1 MKFIKACSAFFL
13 LSFLFASCMDNVED
27 LFNNGTLEP
36 NSSSVS
42 NNENQNNARAL
53 LYEEVA
59 NTVWF
64 ASNEYRFDFPEDKDK
79 KIVYLNYMPDGINTE
94 LWIQLTAEEN
104 GITKAKI
111 IYSTNIR
118 EIGKTS
124 EVSFYKESDGNVYFK
139 CDFLSSTGMQIAADN
154 SASFFDYEKVPALK
168 SDYLSNFDGKYKLNN
183 RGWELQIG
191 AKLSIHKDVSHYWFA
206 NVLATEYYENTKTYD
221 LLLAHTSQ
229 KGAPG
234 STSPGITGNE
244 PFVTKQGLFWN
255 HCTLTEISGGV
266 WNVKW
271 SSDWYDSPAEALDA
285 ALDMDDTFNGPTETK
300 MHYVFNFYFGVPVQS
315 KDSSLEYWT
324 VERGEWIGG
333 YKEDSD
339 VAKTWTWA
347 EIKSHIPSY
356 TIPEDKIVDY
366 WWYGSPNSFYVN
378 KDSYVHELK
387 SGSAE
392 LSLESYDIYLAL
404 KDKLPVGK
412 ELPTNGTFIS
422 SKDSGNPLLFEGST
436 LKYGSNSY
444 IVKEIVQWS
453 SSANNECW
461 ALLLDDG
468 ISTYCAAFYW
478 YTHYKGELLDPDYI
492 HWYPPKL
499 YSGELPASTN
509 FRIMNSRIKN
519 YERQ

>member
-1 MKFIKACSAFFL
+1 MKFIKACSVFFL
-13 LSFLFASCMDNVED
+13 LSFLFASCMDNAVD
-27 LFNNGTLEP
+27 SD
-36 NSSSVS
+36 NSGSSG
-42 NNENQNNARAL
+42 NNARAL

-94 LWIQLTAEEN
+94 RWIQLTAEEN

-124 EVSFYKESDGNVYFK
+124 EVSFYKESDGNVYFE
-139 CDFLSSTGMQIAADN
+139 CDFLSATGMQIAADN

-168 SDYLSNFDGKYKLNN
+168 SDYLSNFAGEYTLSNGWKLK
-183 RGWELQIG
+183 IG
-191 AKLSIHKDVSHYWFA
+191 AKLSISKDESHYWFA
-206 NVLATEYYENTKTYD
+206 NVLATEYDEKTKTYD

-300 MHYVFNFYFGVPVQS
+300 MHYVFNFYFGNPVREDPNDEKS
-315 KDSSLEYWT
+315 NLK

-356 TIPEDKIVDY
+356 TIPEDKTEDY
-366 WWYGSPNSFYVN
+366 WWYSSNSITW
-378 KDSYVHELK
+378 KEDSFIRKLDDNP
-387 SGSAE
+387 G
-392 LSLESYDIYLAL
+392 LILESYDIYLAL
-404 KDKLPVGK
+404 KDKESPITPGFVPSGEYELKGTAWAGYKVSFSGSSCTISYPFGDNTESKTFDVVPDIENNPYFQDFGGGYPKIRIFYNLTGK
-412 ELPTNGTFIS
+412 
-422 SKDSGNPLLFEGST
+422 
-436 LKYGSNSY
+436 YQ
-444 IVKEIVQWS
+444 V
-453 SSANNECW
+453 
-461 ALLLDDG
+461 
-468 ISTYCAAFYW
+468 
-478 YTHYKGELLDPDYI
+478 
-492 HWYPPKL
+492 KL
-499 YSGELPASTN
+499 YTTSRKNTN
-509 FRIMNSRIKN
+509 VVEWSK
-519 YERQ
+519 

>member
-94 LWIQLTAEEN
+94 RWIQLTAEEN

-124 EVSFYKESDGNVYFK
+124 EASFYKESDGNVYFK
-139 CDFLSSTGMQIAADN
+139 CDFLSATGMQIAADN

-191 AKLSIHKDVSHYWFA
+191 AKLSISKDVSHYWFA
-206 NVLATEYYENTKTYD
+206 NVLATEYDENTKTYD

-229 KGAPG
+229 KGAAG

-300 MHYVFNFYFGVPVQS
+300 MHYVFNFYFGNPVREDPNDEKS
-315 KDSSLEYWT
+315 NLK
-324 VERGEWIGG
+324 VERGEWIGD

-356 TIPEDKIVDY
+356 TIPEDKTEDY
-366 WWYGSPNSFYVN
+366 WWYSSNSITW
-378 KDSYVHELK
+378 KEDSFIRKLDDNP
-387 SGSAE
+387 G
-392 LSLESYDIYLAL
+392 LILESYDIYLAL
-404 KDKLPVGK
+404 KDKESPITPGFVPSGEYELKGTAWAGYKVSFSGSSCTISYPFGDNTESKTFDVVPDIENNPYFQDFGGGYPKIRIFYNLTGK
-412 ELPTNGTFIS
+412 
-422 SKDSGNPLLFEGST
+422 
-436 LKYGSNSY
+436 YQ
-444 IVKEIVQWS
+444 V
-453 SSANNECW
+453 
-461 ALLLDDG
+461 
-468 ISTYCAAFYW
+468 
-478 YTHYKGELLDPDYI
+478 
-492 HWYPPKL
+492 KL
-499 YSGELPASTN
+499 YTTSRKTTN
-509 FRIMNSRIKN
+509 VVEWSK
-519 YERQ
+519 

>member
-13 LSFLFASCMDNVED
+13 LSFLFASCMDNAGD
-27 LFNNGTLEP
+27 SD
-36 NSSSVS
+36 NSGSSG
-42 NNENQNNARAL
+42 NNARAL

-94 LWIQLTAEEN
+94 RWIQLTAEEN

-124 EVSFYKESDGNVYFK
+124 EVSFYKESDGNVYFE
-139 CDFLSSTGMQIAADN
+139 CDFLSATGMQIATDN

-168 SDYLSNFDGKYKLNN
+168 SDYLSNFAGEYTLSNGWKLK
-183 RGWELQIG
+183 IG
-191 AKLSIHKDVSHYWFA
+191 AKLSISKDVSHYWFA
-206 NVLATEYYENTKTYD
+206 NVLATEYDEKTKTYD

-229 KGAPG
+229 KGAAG

-255 HCTLTEISGGV
+255 HCTLTEISGGG

-356 TIPEDKIVDY
+356 TIPEDKIEDY
-366 WWYGSPNSFYVN
+366 WWYGSPNSLYVN

-387 SGSAE
+387 SDSAE
-392 LSLESYDIYLAL
+392 LSLENYDIYLAL
-404 KDKLPVGK
+404 KDKPKPADVYVQEGMYSNGNIEVIVTKSSITYDGK
-412 ELPTNGTFIS
+412 EYQIKNGVKWTDG
-422 SKDSGNPLLFEGST
+422 KNGEPL
-436 LKYGSNSY
+436 SY
-444 IVKEIVQWS
+444 
-453 SSANNECW
+453 AY
-461 ALLLDDG
+461 LLSDG
-468 ISTYCAAFYW
+468 TQDYAFNIWW
-478 YTHYKGELLDPDYI
+478 YTNNGSDYVKI
-492 HWYPPKL
+492 RAPKE
-499 YSGELPASTN
+499 YSKEELPFSYDYSIMNGFTKPAN
-509 FRIMNSRIKN
+509 FR
-519 YERQ
+519 RQ

>member
-94 LWIQLTAEEN
+94 RWIQLTAEEN

-124 EVSFYKESDGNVYFK
+124 EVSFYKESDGNVYFE
-139 CDFLSSTGMQIAADN
+139 CDFLSATGMQIAADN
-154 SASFFDYEKVPALK
+154 SASFFNYEKVPALK

-191 AKLSIHKDVSHYWFA
+191 AKLSISKDVSHYWFA
-206 NVLATEYYENTKTYD
+206 NVLATEYDEKTKTYD

-255 HCTLTEISGGV
+255 HCTLTEISGGGV

-324 VERGEWIGG
+324 VERGEWIGD

-339 VAKTWTWA
+339 VAKTWTWD
-347 EIKSHIPSY
+347 EIESHIPSY
-356 TIPEDKIVDY
+356 TIPEDKTEDY
-366 WWYGSPNSFYVN
+366 WWYSSNSITW
-378 KDSYVHELK
+378 KEDSFIRKLDDNPGLV
-387 SGSAE
+387 
-392 LSLESYDIYLAL
+392 LESYDIYLAL
-404 KDKLPVGK
+404 KDKESPITPGFVPSGEYELKGTAWAGYKVSFSGSSCTISYPFGDNTESKTFDVVPDIENNPYFQDFGGGYPKIRIFYNLTGK
-412 ELPTNGTFIS
+412 
-422 SKDSGNPLLFEGST
+422 
-436 LKYGSNSY
+436 YQ
-444 IVKEIVQWS
+444 V
-453 SSANNECW
+453 
-461 ALLLDDG
+461 
-468 ISTYCAAFYW
+468 
-478 YTHYKGELLDPDYI
+478 
-492 HWYPPKL
+492 KL
-499 YSGELPASTN
+499 YTTSRKTTN
-509 FRIMNSRIKN
+509 VVEWSK
-519 YERQ
+519 

>member
-94 LWIQLTAEEN
+94 RWIQLTAEEN

-111 IYSTNIR
+111 IYSANIR

-139 CDFLSSTGMQIAADN
+139 CDFLSATGMQIAADN

-191 AKLSIHKDVSHYWFA
+191 AKLSITQDNNHYWFA

-221 LLLAHTSQ
+221 LLLAYTSQ
-229 KGAPG
+229 KGAAG

-271 SSDWYDSPAEALDA
+271 SSDWSESPAEAMDST
-285 ALDMDDTFNGPTETK
+285 LDMDDTFNGPTETK
-300 MHYVFNFYFGVPVQS
+300 MHYVFNFYFGNPVREDPNDEKS
-315 KDSSLEYWT
+315 NLK
-324 VERGEWIGG
+324 VERGEWIGD

-339 VAKTWTWA
+339 VAKTWTWD
-347 EIKSHIPSY
+347 EIESHIPSY
-356 TIPEDKIVDY
+356 TIPEDKTEDY
-366 WWYGSPNSFYVN
+366 WWYSSNSITW
-378 KDSYVHELK
+378 KEDSFIRKLDDNPGLV
-387 SGSAE
+387 
-392 LSLESYDIYLAL
+392 LESYDIYLAL
-404 KDKLPVGK
+404 KDKESPITPGFVPSGEYELKGTAWAGYKVSFSGSSCTISYPFGDNTESKTFDVVPDIENNPYFQDFGGGYPKIRIFYNLTGK
-412 ELPTNGTFIS
+412 
-422 SKDSGNPLLFEGST
+422 
-436 LKYGSNSY
+436 YQ
-444 IVKEIVQWS
+444 V
-453 SSANNECW
+453 
-461 ALLLDDG
+461 
-468 ISTYCAAFYW
+468 
-478 YTHYKGELLDPDYI
+478 
-492 HWYPPKL
+492 KL
-499 YSGELPASTN
+499 YTTSRKTTN
-509 FRIMNSRIKN
+509 VVEWSK
-519 YERQ
+519 

>member
-13 LSFLFASCMDNVED
+13 ISFLFASCMDNAGD
-27 LFNNGTLEP
+27 SD
-36 NSSSVS
+36 NSGSSG
-42 NNENQNNARAL
+42 NNARAL

-94 LWIQLTAEEN
+94 RWIQLTAEEN

-111 IYSTNIR
+111 IYSINIR

-124 EVSFYKESDGNVYFK
+124 EVSFYKESDGNVYFE
-139 CDFLSSTGMQIAADN
+139 CDFLSATGMQIAADN

-168 SDYLSNFDGKYKLNN
+168 SDYLSNFDGKYKFNN

-191 AKLSIHKDVSHYWFA
+191 AKLSIHKEDVSHYWFA
-206 NVLATEYYENTKTYD
+206 NVLATEYDEKTKTYD

-229 KGAPG
+229 KGAAG
-234 STSPGITGNE
+234 STSPGITRNE

-300 MHYVFNFYFGVPVQS
+300 MHYVFNFYFGEPVQS

-324 VERGEWIGG
+324 VERGEWIGD

-356 TIPEDKIVDY
+356 TIPEDKIMDY

-404 KDKLPVGK
+404 KDKESPITPGFVPSGEYELKGTAWAGYKVSFSGSSCTISYPFGDNTESKTFDVVPDIENNPYFQDFGGGYPKIRIFYNLTGK
-412 ELPTNGTFIS
+412 
-422 SKDSGNPLLFEGST
+422 
-436 LKYGSNSY
+436 YQ
-444 IVKEIVQWS
+444 V
-453 SSANNECW
+453 
-461 ALLLDDG
+461 
-468 ISTYCAAFYW
+468 
-478 YTHYKGELLDPDYI
+478 
-492 HWYPPKL
+492 KL
-499 YSGELPASTN
+499 YTTSRKTTN
-509 FRIMNSRIKN
+509 VVEWSK
-519 YERQ
+519 

>member
-13 LSFLFASCMDNVED
+13 ISFLFVSCMDNAGD
-27 LFNNGTLEP
+27 SD
-36 NSSSVS
+36 NSGSSG
-42 NNENQNNARAL
+42 NNARAL

-64 ASNEYRFDFPEDKDK
+64 ASDSRLDFLEYNK
-79 KIVYLNYMPDGINTE
+79 KLYLNYMPDGIKTTK
-94 LWIQLTAEEN
+94 WVQLTGN
-104 GITKAKI
+104 GTKVVSAKVI
-111 IYSTNIR
+111 WSENIR
-118 EIGKTS
+118 EIGQTS
-124 EVSFYKESDGNVYFK
+124 NVFIYIDEYNKVHFECDFFELTGMDKIEGVEPARFYK
-139 CDFLSSTGMQIAADN
+139 DN
-154 SASFFDYEKVPALK
+154 LPALK
-168 SDYLSNFDGKYKLNN
+168 SDYLSNFAGEYTLSN
-183 RGWELQIG
+183 GWELKIG
-191 AKLSIHKDVSHYWFA
+191 AKLSISKDVSHYWFA
-206 NVLATEYYENTKTYD
+206 NVLATEYDEKTKTYD

-229 KGAPG
+229 KGAAG

-266 WNVKW
+266 WDVKW

-324 VERGEWIGG
+324 VERGEWIGD

-366 WWYGSPNSFYVN
+366 WWYGLPNSFYVN

-509 FRIMNSRIKN
+509 FGIMNSRIKD

>member
-13 LSFLFASCMDNVED
+13 LSFLFASCMDNAGD
-27 LFNNGTLEP
+27 SD
-36 NSSSVS
+36 NSGSSG
-42 NNENQNNARAL
+42 NNARAL

-94 LWIQLTAEEN
+94 RWIQLTAEEN

-139 CDFLSSTGMQIAADN
+139 CDFLSSTGMQIATDN
-154 SASFFDYEKVPALK
+154 SASFFDCEKVPALK

-191 AKLSIHKDVSHYWFA
+191 AKLSISKDVSHYWFA
-206 NVLATEYYENTKTYD
+206 NVLATEYDEKTKTYD

-229 KGAPG
+229 KGAAG

-266 WNVKW
+266 WDVKW

-285 ALDMDDTFNGPTETK
+285 ALDMDDTFNGPSETK
-300 MHYVFNFYFGVPVQS
+300 MHYVFNFYFGNPVREDPNDEKS
-315 KDSSLEYWT
+315 NLK

-366 WWYGSPNSFYVN
+366 WWYSSNSITW
-378 KDSYVHELK
+378 KEDSFIRKLDDNP
-387 SGSAE
+387 G
-392 LSLESYDIYLAL
+392 LILESYDIYLAL
-404 KDKLPVGK
+404 KDKESPITPGFVPSGEYELKGTAWAGYKVSFSGSSCTISYPFGDNTESKTFDVVPDIENNPYFQDFGGGYPKIRIFYNLTGK
-412 ELPTNGTFIS
+412 
-422 SKDSGNPLLFEGST
+422 
-436 LKYGSNSY
+436 YQ
-444 IVKEIVQWS
+444 V
-453 SSANNECW
+453 
-461 ALLLDDG
+461 
-468 ISTYCAAFYW
+468 
-478 YTHYKGELLDPDYI
+478 
-492 HWYPPKL
+492 KL
-499 YSGELPASTN
+499 YTTSRKTTN
-509 FRIMNSRIKN
+509 VVEWSK
-519 YERQ
+519 

>member
-94 LWIQLTAEEN
+94 RWIQLTAEEN

-124 EVSFYKESDGNVYFK
+124 EVSFYKESDGNVYFE
-139 CDFLSSTGMQIAADN
+139 CDFLSATGMQIAADN

-191 AKLSIHKDVSHYWFA
+191 AKLSISKDVSHYWFA

-229 KGAPG
+229 KGAAG

-271 SSDWYDSPAEALDA
+271 SSDWYDSPAEAMDA
-285 ALDMDDTFNGPTETK
+285 ALDMDDTFNGPTEAK
-300 MHYVFNFYFGVPVQS
+300 MHYVFNFYFGNPVREDPNDEKS
-315 KDSSLEYWT
+315 NLK
-324 VERGEWIGG
+324 VERGEWIGD

-339 VAKTWTWA
+339 VAKTWTWD

-356 TIPEDKIVDY
+356 TIPEDKTEDY
-366 WWYGSPNSFYVN
+366 WWYSSNSITW
-378 KDSYVHELK
+378 KEDSFIRKLDDNP
-387 SGSAE
+387 G
-392 LSLESYDIYLAL
+392 LILESYDIDIYLAL
-404 KDKLPVGK
+404 KDKESPITPGFVPSGEYELKGTAWAGYKVSFSGSSCTISYPFGDNTESKTFDVVPDIENNPYFQDFGGGYPKIRIFYNLTGK
-412 ELPTNGTFIS
+412 
-422 SKDSGNPLLFEGST
+422 
-436 LKYGSNSY
+436 YQ
-444 IVKEIVQWS
+444 V
-453 SSANNECW
+453 
-461 ALLLDDG
+461 
-468 ISTYCAAFYW
+468 
-478 YTHYKGELLDPDYI
+478 
-492 HWYPPKL
+492 KL
-499 YSGELPASTN
+499 YTTS
-509 FRIMNSRIKN
+509 IKN
-519 YERQ
+519 TNVVEWSK

>member
-1 MKFIKACSAFFL
+1 
-13 LSFLFASCMDNVED
+13 MDNVED

-94 LWIQLTAEEN
+94 RWIQLTAEEN

-124 EVSFYKESDGNVYFK
+124 EVSFYKESDGNVYFE
-139 CDFLSSTGMQIAADN
+139 CDFLSATGMQIAADN
-154 SASFFDYEKVPALK
+154 SASFFNYEKVPALK

-191 AKLSIHKDVSHYWFA
+191 AKLSISKDVSHYWFA
-206 NVLATEYYENTKTYD
+206 NVLATEYDEKTKTYD

-324 VERGEWIGG
+324 VERGEWIGD

-339 VAKTWTWA
+339 VAKTWTWD
-347 EIKSHIPSY
+347 EIESHIPSY
-356 TIPEDKIVDY
+356 TIPEDKTEDY
-366 WWYGSPNSFYVN
+366 WWYSSNSITW
-378 KDSYVHELK
+378 KEDSFIRKLDDNPGLV
-387 SGSAE
+387 
-392 LSLESYDIYLAL
+392 LESYDIYLAL
-404 KDKLPVGK
+404 KDKESPITPGFVPSGEYELKGTAWAGYKVSFSGSSCTISYPFGDNTESKTFDVVPDIENNPYFQDFGGGYPKIRIFYNLTGK
-412 ELPTNGTFIS
+412 
-422 SKDSGNPLLFEGST
+422 
-436 LKYGSNSY
+436 YQ
-444 IVKEIVQWS
+444 V
-453 SSANNECW
+453 
-461 ALLLDDG
+461 
-468 ISTYCAAFYW
+468 
-478 YTHYKGELLDPDYI
+478 
-492 HWYPPKL
+492 KL
-499 YSGELPASTN
+499 YTTSRKTTN
-509 FRIMNSRIKN
+509 VVEWSK
-519 YERQ
+519 

>member
-1 MKFIKACSAFFL
+1 
-13 LSFLFASCMDNVED
+13 MDNAVD
-27 LFNNGTLEP
+27 SD
-36 NSSSVS
+36 NSGSSG
-42 NNENQNNARAL
+42 NNARAL

-94 LWIQLTAEEN
+94 RWIQLTAEEN

-124 EVSFYKESDGNVYFK
+124 EVSFYKESDGNVYFE
-139 CDFLSSTGMQIAADN
+139 CDFLSATGMQIAADN

-168 SDYLSNFDGKYKLNN
+168 SDYLSNFAGEYTLSNGWKLK
-183 RGWELQIG
+183 IG
-191 AKLSIHKDVSHYWFA
+191 AKLSISKDESHYWFA
-206 NVLATEYYENTKTYD
+206 NVLATEYDEKTKTYD

-300 MHYVFNFYFGVPVQS
+300 MHYVFNFYFGNPVREDPNDEKS
-315 KDSSLEYWT
+315 NLK
-324 VERGEWIGG
+324 VERGEWIGD

-356 TIPEDKIVDY
+356 TIPEDKTEDY
-366 WWYGSPNSFYVN
+366 WWYSSNSITW
-378 KDSYVHELK
+378 KEDSFIRKLDDNP
-387 SGSAE
+387 G
-392 LSLESYDIYLAL
+392 LILESYDIYLAL
-404 KDKLPVGK
+404 KDKESPITPGFVPSGEYELKGTAWAGYKVSFSGSSCTISYPFGDNTESKTFDVVPDIENNPYFQDFGGGYPKIRIFYNLTGK
-412 ELPTNGTFIS
+412 
-422 SKDSGNPLLFEGST
+422 
-436 LKYGSNSY
+436 YQ
-444 IVKEIVQWS
+444 V
-453 SSANNECW
+453 
-461 ALLLDDG
+461 
-468 ISTYCAAFYW
+468 
-478 YTHYKGELLDPDYI
+478 
-492 HWYPPKL
+492 KL
-499 YSGELPASTN
+499 YTTSRKNTN
-509 FRIMNSRIKN
+509 VVEWSK
-519 YERQ
+519 

>member
-94 LWIQLTAEEN
+94 RWIQLTAEEN

-124 EVSFYKESDGNVYFK
+124 EASFYKESDGNVYFK
-139 CDFLSSTGMQIAADN
+139 CDFLSATGMQIATDN

-191 AKLSIHKDVSHYWFA
+191 AKLSISKDVSHYWFA

-229 KGAPG
+229 KGAAG

-300 MHYVFNFYFGVPVQS
+300 MHYVFNFYFGNPVREDPNDEKS
-315 KDSSLEYWT
+315 NLK
-324 VERGEWIGG
+324 VERGEWIGD

-339 VAKTWTWA
+339 VAKTWTWD

-356 TIPEDKIVDY
+356 TIPEDKTEDY
-366 WWYGSPNSFYVN
+366 WWYSSNSITW
-378 KDSYVHELK
+378 KEDSFIRKLDDNP
-387 SGSAE
+387 G
-392 LSLESYDIYLAL
+392 LILESYDIYLAL
-404 KDKLPVGK
+404 KDKESPITPGFVPSGEYELKGTAWAGYKVSFSGSSCTISYPFGDNTESKTFDVVPDIENNPYFQDFGGGYPKIRIFYNLTGK
-412 ELPTNGTFIS
+412 
-422 SKDSGNPLLFEGST
+422 
-436 LKYGSNSY
+436 YQ
-444 IVKEIVQWS
+444 V
-453 SSANNECW
+453 
-461 ALLLDDG
+461 
-468 ISTYCAAFYW
+468 
-478 YTHYKGELLDPDYI
+478 
-492 HWYPPKL
+492 KL
-499 YSGELPASTN
+499 YTTSRKNTN
-509 FRIMNSRIKN
+509 VVEWSK
-519 YERQ
+519 

>member
-1 MKFIKACSAFFL
+1 
-13 LSFLFASCMDNVED
+13 MDNVED

-94 LWIQLTAEEN
+94 RWIQLTAEEN

-124 EVSFYKESDGNVYFK
+124 EASFYKESDGNVYFK
-139 CDFLSSTGMQIAADN
+139 CDFLSATGMQIAADN

-191 AKLSIHKDVSHYWFA
+191 AKLSISKDESHYWFA
-206 NVLATEYYENTKTYD
+206 NVLATEYDEKTKTYD

-229 KGAPG
+229 KGAAG

-356 TIPEDKIVDY
+356 TIPEDKTEDY
-366 WWYGSPNSFYVN
+366 WWYSSNSITW
-378 KDSYVHELK
+378 KEDSFIRKLDDNP
-387 SGSAE
+387 G
-392 LSLESYDIYLAL
+392 LILESYDIYLAL
-404 KDKLPVGK
+404 KDKESPITPGFVPSGEYELKGTAWAGYKVSFSGSSCTISYPFGDNTESKTFDVVPDIENNPYFQDFGGGYPKIRIFYNLTGK
-412 ELPTNGTFIS
+412 
-422 SKDSGNPLLFEGST
+422 
-436 LKYGSNSY
+436 YQ
-444 IVKEIVQWS
+444 V
-453 SSANNECW
+453 
-461 ALLLDDG
+461 
-468 ISTYCAAFYW
+468 
-478 YTHYKGELLDPDYI
+478 
-492 HWYPPKL
+492 KL
-499 YSGELPASTN
+499 YTTSRKNTN
-509 FRIMNSRIKN
+509 VVEWSK
-519 YERQ
+519 

>member
-94 LWIQLTAEEN
+94 RWIQLTAEEN

-124 EVSFYKESDGNVYFK
+124 EVSFYKESDGNVYFE
-139 CDFLSSTGMQIAADN
+139 CDFLSATGMQIAADN

-206 NVLATEYYENTKTYD
+206 NVLATEYDEKTKTYD

-234 STSPGITGNE
+234 STSPGITRNE

-300 MHYVFNFYFGVPVQS
+300 MHYIFNFYFGNPVREDPNDEKS
-315 KDSSLEYWT
+315 NLK
-324 VERGEWIGG
+324 VERGEWIGD

-339 VAKTWTWA
+339 VAKTWTWD
-347 EIKSHIPSY
+347 EIESHIPSY
-356 TIPEDKIVDY
+356 TIPEDKTEDY
-366 WWYGSPNSFYVN
+366 WWYSSNSITW
-378 KDSYVHELK
+378 KEDSFIRKLDDNP
-387 SGSAE
+387 G
-392 LSLESYDIYLAL
+392 LILESYDIYLAL
-404 KDKLPVGK
+404 KDKESPITPGFVPSGEYELKGTAWAGYKVSFSGSSCTISYPFGDNTESKTFDVVPDIENNPYFQDFGGGYPKIRIFYNLTGK
-412 ELPTNGTFIS
+412 
-422 SKDSGNPLLFEGST
+422 
-436 LKYGSNSY
+436 YQ
-444 IVKEIVQWS
+444 V
-453 SSANNECW
+453 
-461 ALLLDDG
+461 
-468 ISTYCAAFYW
+468 
-478 YTHYKGELLDPDYI
+478 
-492 HWYPPKL
+492 KL
-499 YSGELPASTN
+499 YTTSRKNTN
-509 FRIMNSRIKN
+509 VVEWSK
-519 YERQ
+519 

>member
-94 LWIQLTAEEN
+94 RWIQLTAEEN

-124 EVSFYKESDGNVYFK
+124 EVSFYKESNGNVYFE
-139 CDFLSSTGMQIAADN
+139 CDFLSATGMQIAADN

-183 RGWELQIG
+183 KGWELQIG
-191 AKLSIHKDVSHYWFA
+191 AKLSISKDVSHYWFA
-206 NVLATEYYENTKTYD
+206 NVLATEYDEKTKTYD

-229 KGAPG
+229 KGAAG

-300 MHYVFNFYFGVPVQS
+300 MHYIFNFYFGNPVREDPNDEKS
-315 KDSSLEYWT
+315 NLK
-324 VERGEWIGG
+324 VERGEWIGD

-339 VAKTWTWA
+339 VAKTWTWD
-347 EIKSHIPSY
+347 EIESHIPSY
-356 TIPEDKIVDY
+356 TIPEDKTEDY
-366 WWYGSPNSFYVN
+366 WWYSSNSITW
-378 KDSYVHELK
+378 KEDSFIRKLDDNPGLV
-387 SGSAE
+387 
-392 LSLESYDIYLAL
+392 LESYDIYLAL
-404 KDKLPVGK
+404 KDKESPITPGFVPSGEYELKGTAWAGYKVSFSGSSCTISYPFGDNTESKTFDVVPDIENNPYFQDFGGGYPKIRIFYNLTGK
-412 ELPTNGTFIS
+412 
-422 SKDSGNPLLFEGST
+422 
-436 LKYGSNSY
+436 YQ
-444 IVKEIVQWS
+444 V
-453 SSANNECW
+453 
-461 ALLLDDG
+461 
-468 ISTYCAAFYW
+468 
-478 YTHYKGELLDPDYI
+478 
-492 HWYPPKL
+492 KL
-499 YSGELPASTN
+499 YTTSRKTTN
-509 FRIMNSRIKN
+509 VVEWSK
-519 YERQ
+519 

>member
-1 MKFIKACSAFFL
+1 MKFIKACSVFFL
-13 LSFLFASCMDNVED
+13 LSFLFASCMDNAVD
-27 LFNNGTLEP
+27 SD
-36 NSSSVS
+36 NSGSSG
-42 NNENQNNARAL
+42 NNARAL

-94 LWIQLTAEEN
+94 RWIQLIAEEN

-124 EVSFYKESDGNVYFK
+124 EVSFYKESDGNVYFE
-139 CDFLSSTGMQIAADN
+139 CDFLSATGMQIAADN

-168 SDYLSNFDGKYKLNN
+168 SDYLSNFAGEYTLSNGWKLK
-183 RGWELQIG
+183 IG
-191 AKLSIHKDVSHYWFA
+191 AKLSISKDESHYWFA
-206 NVLATEYYENTKTYD
+206 NVLATEYDEKTKTYD

-300 MHYVFNFYFGVPVQS
+300 MHYVFNFYFGNPVREDPNDEKS
-315 KDSSLEYWT
+315 NLK
-324 VERGEWIGG
+324 VERGEWIGD

-356 TIPEDKIVDY
+356 TIPEDKTEDY
-366 WWYGSPNSFYVN
+366 WWYSSNSITW
-378 KDSYVHELK
+378 KEDSFIRKLDDNP
-387 SGSAE
+387 G
-392 LSLESYDIYLAL
+392 LILESYDIYLAL
-404 KDKLPVGK
+404 KDKESPITPGFVPSGEYELKGTAWAGYKVSFSGSSCTISYPFGDNTESKTFDVVPDIENNPYFQDFGGGYPKIRIFYNLTGK
-412 ELPTNGTFIS
+412 
-422 SKDSGNPLLFEGST
+422 
-436 LKYGSNSY
+436 YQ
-444 IVKEIVQWS
+444 V
-453 SSANNECW
+453 
-461 ALLLDDG
+461 
-468 ISTYCAAFYW
+468 
-478 YTHYKGELLDPDYI
+478 
-492 HWYPPKL
+492 KL
-499 YSGELPASTN
+499 YTTSRKNTN
-509 FRIMNSRIKN
+509 VVEWSK
-519 YERQ
+519 

>member
-1 MKFIKACSAFFL
+1 MKFIKACSVFFL
-13 LSFLFASCMDNVED
+13 LSFLFASCMDNAVD
-27 LFNNGTLEP
+27 SD
-36 NSSSVS
+36 NSGSSG
-42 NNENQNNARAL
+42 NNARAL

-94 LWIQLTAEEN
+94 RWIQLTAEEN

-124 EVSFYKESDGNVYFK
+124 EVSFYKESDGNVYFE
-139 CDFLSSTGMQIAADN
+139 CDFLSATGMQIAADN

-168 SDYLSNFDGKYKLNN
+168 SDYLSNFAGEYTLSNGWKLK
-183 RGWELQIG
+183 IG
-191 AKLSIHKDVSHYWFA
+191 AKLSISKDESHYWFA
-206 NVLATEYYENTKTYD
+206 NVLATEYDEKTKIYD

-300 MHYVFNFYFGVPVQS
+300 MHYVFNFYFGNPVREDPNDEKS
-315 KDSSLEYWT
+315 NLK
-324 VERGEWIGG
+324 VERGEWIGD

-356 TIPEDKIVDY
+356 TIPEDKTEDY
-366 WWYGSPNSFYVN
+366 WWYSSNSITW
-378 KDSYVHELK
+378 KEDSFIRKLDDNP
-387 SGSAE
+387 G
-392 LSLESYDIYLAL
+392 LILESYDIYLAL
-404 KDKLPVGK
+404 KDKESPITPGFVPSGEYELKGTAWAGYKVSFSGSSCTISYPFGDNTESKTFDVVPDIENNPYFQDFGGGYPKIRIFYNLTGK
-412 ELPTNGTFIS
+412 
-422 SKDSGNPLLFEGST
+422 
-436 LKYGSNSY
+436 YQ
-444 IVKEIVQWS
+444 V
-453 SSANNECW
+453 
-461 ALLLDDG
+461 
-468 ISTYCAAFYW
+468 
-478 YTHYKGELLDPDYI
+478 
-492 HWYPPKL
+492 KL
-499 YSGELPASTN
+499 YTTSRKNTN
-509 FRIMNSRIKN
+509 VVEWSK
-519 YERQ
+519 

>member
-94 LWIQLTAEEN
+94 RWIQLTAEEN

-124 EVSFYKESDGNVYFK
+124 EASFYKESDGNVYFK
-139 CDFLSSTGMQIAADN
+139 CDFLSATGMQIAADN

-191 AKLSIHKDVSHYWFA
+191 AKLSISKDVSHYWFA
-206 NVLATEYYENTKTYD
+206 NVLATEYDENTKTYD

-229 KGAPG
+229 KGAAG

-255 HCTLTEISGGV
+255 HCTLTEISGGG
-266 WNVKW
+266 
-271 SSDWYDSPAEALDA
+271 
-285 ALDMDDTFNGPTETK
+285 M
-300 MHYVFNFYFGVPVQS
+300 
-315 KDSSLEYWT
+315 
-324 VERGEWIGG
+324 
-333 YKEDSD
+333 
-339 VAKTWTWA
+339 
-347 EIKSHIPSY
+347 
-356 TIPEDKIVDY
+356 
-366 WWYGSPNSFYVN
+366 
-378 KDSYVHELK
+378 
-387 SGSAE
+387 
-392 LSLESYDIYLAL
+392 
-404 KDKLPVGK
+404 
-412 ELPTNGTFIS
+412 
-422 SKDSGNPLLFEGST
+422 
-436 LKYGSNSY
+436 
-444 IVKEIVQWS
+444 
-453 SSANNECW
+453 EC
-461 ALLLDDG
+461 
-468 ISTYCAAFYW
+468 
-478 YTHYKGELLDPDYI
+478 
-492 HWYPPKL
+492 
-499 YSGELPASTN
+499 
-509 FRIMNSRIKN
+509 
-519 YERQ
+519 

>member
-94 LWIQLTAEEN
+94 RWIQLTAEEN

-124 EVSFYKESDGNVYFK
+124 EASFYKESDGNVYFE
-139 CDFLSSTGMQIAADN
+139 CDFLSATGMQIAADN

-191 AKLSIHKDVSHYWFA
+191 AKLSISKDVSHYWFA
-206 NVLATEYYENTKTYD
+206 NVLATEYDEKTKTYD

-229 KGAPG
+229 KGAAG

-255 HCTLTEISGGV
+255 HCTLTEISGGG
-266 WNVKW
+266 
-271 SSDWYDSPAEALDA
+271 
-285 ALDMDDTFNGPTETK
+285 M
-300 MHYVFNFYFGVPVQS
+300 
-315 KDSSLEYWT
+315 
-324 VERGEWIGG
+324 
-333 YKEDSD
+333 
-339 VAKTWTWA
+339 
-347 EIKSHIPSY
+347 
-356 TIPEDKIVDY
+356 
-366 WWYGSPNSFYVN
+366 
-378 KDSYVHELK
+378 
-387 SGSAE
+387 
-392 LSLESYDIYLAL
+392 
-404 KDKLPVGK
+404 
-412 ELPTNGTFIS
+412 
-422 SKDSGNPLLFEGST
+422 
-436 LKYGSNSY
+436 
-444 IVKEIVQWS
+444 
-453 SSANNECW
+453 EC
-461 ALLLDDG
+461 
-468 ISTYCAAFYW
+468 
-478 YTHYKGELLDPDYI
+478 
-492 HWYPPKL
+492 
-499 YSGELPASTN
+499 
-509 FRIMNSRIKN
+509 
-519 YERQ
+519 

>member
-94 LWIQLTAEEN
+94 RWIQLTAEEN

-139 CDFLSSTGMQIAADN
+139 CDFLSATGMQIAADN

-191 AKLSIHKDVSHYWFA
+191 AKLSITQDNNHYWFA
-206 NVLATEYYENTKTYD
+206 NILATEYDENTKTYD

-229 KGAPG
+229 KGAAG

-356 TIPEDKIVDY
+356 TIPEDKTEDY
-366 WWYGSPNSFYVN
+366 WWYSSNSITW
-378 KDSYVHELK
+378 KEDSFIRKLDDNP
-387 SGSAE
+387 G
-392 LSLESYDIYLAL
+392 LILESYDIYLAL
-404 KDKLPVGK
+404 KDKESPITPGFVPSGEYELKGTAWAGYKVSFSGSSCTISYPFGDNTESKTFDVVPDIENNPYFQDFGGGYPKIRIFYNLTGK
-412 ELPTNGTFIS
+412 
-422 SKDSGNPLLFEGST
+422 
-436 LKYGSNSY
+436 YQ
-444 IVKEIVQWS
+444 V
-453 SSANNECW
+453 
-461 ALLLDDG
+461 
-468 ISTYCAAFYW
+468 
-478 YTHYKGELLDPDYI
+478 
-492 HWYPPKL
+492 KL
-499 YSGELPASTN
+499 YTTSRKTTN
-509 FRIMNSRIKN
+509 VVEWSK
-519 YERQ
+519 

>member
-13 LSFLFASCMDNVED
+13 LSFLFASCMDNAGD
-27 LFNNGTLEP
+27 SD
-36 NSSSVS
+36 NSGSSG
-42 NNENQNNARAL
+42 NNARAL

-64 ASNEYRFDFPEDKDK
+64 ASDSRLDFLEYNK
-79 KIVYLNYMPDGINTE
+79 KLYLNYMPDGIKTTK
-94 LWIQLTAEEN
+94 WVQLTGN
-104 GITKAKI
+104 GTKVVSAKVI
-111 IYSTNIR
+111 WSENIR
-118 EIGKTS
+118 EIGQTS
-124 EVSFYKESDGNVYFK
+124 NVFIYIDEYNKVHFECDFFELTGMDKIEGVEPARFYK
-139 CDFLSSTGMQIAADN
+139 DN
-154 SASFFDYEKVPALK
+154 LPALK
-168 SDYLSNFDGKYKLNN
+168 SDYLSNFAGEYTLNN
-183 RGWELQIG
+183 GWKLQIG
-191 AKLSIHKDVSHYWFA
+191 AKLSISKDVSHYWFA
-206 NVLATEYYENTKTYD
+206 NVLATEYDEKTKTYD

-229 KGAPG
+229 KGAAG

-255 HCTLTEISGGV
+255 HCTLAEISGGV

-271 SSDWYDSPAEALDA
+271 SSDWSESPAEALDA

-324 VERGEWIGG
+324 VERGEWIGD

-339 VAKTWTWA
+339 VAKNWTWA

-404 KDKLPVGK
+404 KDKPKTVDVYVQEGTYSNGSIEVIVTKSSITYDGK
-412 ELPTNGTFIS
+412 EYQIKNGVKWTDG
-422 SKDSGNPLLFEGST
+422 KNGEPL
-436 LKYGSNSY
+436 SY
-444 IVKEIVQWS
+444 
-453 SSANNECW
+453 AY
-461 ALLLDDG
+461 LLSDG
-468 ISTYCAAFYW
+468 TQNYAFNIWW
-478 YTHYKGELLDPDYI
+478 YTNNNFAYVKI
-492 HWYPPKL
+492 RAPKK
-499 YSGELPASTN
+499 YSKEELPSSYDYL
-509 FRIMNSRIKN
+509 IMNGFTKPANFI
-519 YERQ
+519 RQ

>member
-13 LSFLFASCMDNVED
+13 ISFLFASCMDNVGD
-27 LFNNGTLEP
+27 SDNSGIIGS
-36 NSSSVS
+36 NSSSGSS
-42 NNENQNNARAL
+42 NANQNNARVL
-53 LYEEVA
+53 LYDDVA

-64 ASNEYRFDFPEDKDK
+64 ASNEYRLDFPEDK

-94 LWIQLTAEEN
+94 RWIQLTAEEN

-111 IYSTNIR
+111 IYSKNIR

-139 CDFLSSTGMQIAADN
+139 CDFLSATGMQIATDN

-191 AKLSIHKDVSHYWFA
+191 AKLSISKDVSHYWFA
-206 NVLATEYYENTKTYD
+206 NVLATEYDEKTKTYD

-229 KGAPG
+229 KGAAG

-271 SSDWYDSPAEALDA
+271 SSDWYDSPAEAMDST
-285 ALDMDDTFNGPTETK
+285 LDMDDTFNGPSETLI
-300 MHYVFNFYFGVPVQS
+300 HYVFNFYFGEPVQS

-324 VERGEWIGG
+324 VKKGDSIGT
-333 YKEDSD
+333 YTEDSYTS
-339 VAKTWTWA
+339 KTWTWA
-347 EIKSHIPSY
+347 EIKKHIPSY
-356 TIPEDKIVDY
+356 TIPEDKIEDY
-366 WWYGSPNSFYVN
+366 WWYGLPNSFYLN

-387 SGSAE
+387 SDSAE

-404 KDKLPVGK
+404 KDKLK
-412 ELPTNGTFIS
+412 FETENLPDNGTFVTKKSNGHTLKMNGS
-422 SKDSGNPLLFEGST
+422 SFNYDSTEYTCIQVKLWLSGST
-436 LKYGSNSY
+436 YNGYAILLTDGSSNYAAYLMHYYGNQY
-444 IVKEIVQWS
+444 FHVR
-453 SSANNECW
+453 
-461 ALLLDDG
+461 
-468 ISTYCAAFYW
+468 
-478 YTHYKGELLDPDYI
+478 
-492 HWYPPKL
+492 PPKV
-499 YSGELPASTN
+499 YTESSLPDTYDWS
-509 FRIMNSRIKN
+509 IMNSQIRDFTK
-519 YERQ
+519 Q

>member
-13 LSFLFASCMDNVED
+13 LSFLFASCMDNAGD
-27 LFNNGTLEP
+27 FLSG
-36 NSSSVS
+36 SSGS
-42 NNENQNNARAL
+42 NARAL

-94 LWIQLTAEEN
+94 RWIQLTAEEN

-124 EVSFYKESDGNVYFK
+124 EVSFYKESDGNVYFE
-139 CDFLSSTGMQIAADN
+139 CDFLSATGMQIATDN

-168 SDYLSNFDGKYKLNN
+168 SDYLSNFKGTYTLNN
-183 RGWELQIG
+183 GGELEIG
-191 AKLSIHKDVSHYWFA
+191 AKLSISKDVSHYWFA
-206 NVLATEYYENTKTYD
+206 NVLATEYDEKTKTYD

-229 KGAPG
+229 KGAAG

-255 HCTLTEISGGV
+255 HCTLTEIPGGGN
-266 WNVKW
+266 WNIKW

-285 ALDMDDTFNGPTETK
+285 ALDMDDTFKGPTETK

-339 VAKTWTWA
+339 VAKNWTWA

-356 TIPEDKIVDY
+356 TIPEGKIEDY

-378 KDSYVHELK
+378 KDSYVHKLNSDSLK
-387 SGSAE
+387 
-392 LSLESYDIYLAL
+392 LSLENYDIYLAL
-404 KDKLPVGK
+404 KDKPKSVGVYVQEGTYSNGRIEVIVTKSSITYDGK
-412 ELPTNGTFIS
+412 EYQIKNGVKWTDG
-422 SKDSGNPLLFEGST
+422 KNGEPL
-436 LKYGSNSY
+436 SY
-444 IVKEIVQWS
+444 
-453 SSANNECW
+453 AY
-461 ALLLDDG
+461 LLSDG
-468 ISTYCAAFYW
+468 TQNYAFNIWW
-478 YTHYKGELLDPDYI
+478 YTNNNFTYVKI
-492 HWYPPKL
+492 RAPKE
-499 YSGELPASTN
+499 YSEEELPCKYDYT
-509 FRIMNSRIKN
+509 IMNDWPKKPTF
-519 YERQ
+519 YRQ